1 MIQTRGKRAAIR
13 PVRKAALVVLL
24 ACAAVSPA
32 MADPYSEFV
41 YCAPPTRP
49 ACVTKGP
56 ISVACEEQVQV
67 YVTSVFKYREC
78 LAQEMERAVLEANE
92 AIATAKCRSD
102 KRECRR

>member
-1 MIQTRGKRAAIR
+1 MIQTIGKRAAR
-13 PVRKAALVVLL
+13 RHARKAALVAPL
-24 ACAAVSPA
+24 AFAALSPA
-32 MADPYSEFV
+32 LADPFSEFV

-56 ISVACEEQVQV
+56 ISVTCEEQVQL